1 MNANAMKLHL
11 SRAEGRNQ
19 ITSCSLDAVVVNG
32 VRHAA
37 SLLVTPLALVAE
49 WPATSART
57 LTSADLAAVLALE
70 PEVVLL
76 GTGAQLHF
84 PAAEVLRPLIDAGI
98 GYEVMDT
105 GAACRTYNVL
115 VAEGR
120 QVLAALI
127 VGG

>member
-1 MNANAMKLHL
+1 MKLHL

-19 ITSCSLDAVVVNG
+19 ITRCTADDVVVNG

-37 SLLVTPLALVAE
+37 SLLVTPLALVAD
-49 WPATSART
+49 WPVTSVQT
-57 LTSADLAAVLALE
+57 LTSAHLAAVLELH

-76 GTGAQLHF
+76 GTGVRLHF

-98 GYEVMDT
+98 GHEIMDT
-105 GAACRTYNVL
+105 GAACRTYNIL
-115 VAEGR
+115 MAEGR

-127 VGG
+127 VGT

>member
-1 MNANAMKLHL
+1 MKLHL

-19 ITSCSLDAVVVNG
+19 ITSCTAAGVVVNG
-32 VRHAA
+32 ICHAA
-37 SLLVTPLALVAE
+37 SLLVAPHALVAD
-49 WPATSART
+49 WPATSAQA
-57 LTSADLAAVLALE
+57 LTSEHFIAVIDLQ

-105 GAACRTYNVL
+105 GAACRTYNIL
-115 VAEGR
+115 MAEGR

-127 VGG
+127 VGL